1 MAPTTGLAEPQL
13 AAIARKQLNVITR
26 AQASVDGL
34 TRRAIE
40 HRVRPGGPWQRL
52 LPGIYLAV
60 TGTPTQAQYEIAA
73 LLFGGPGSVITG
85 LTALRRHGMRVAD
98 GPAVAVLIPA

>member
-40 HRVRPGGPWQRL
+40 HRIRPGGPWPRL

-60 TGTPTQAQYEIAA
+60 TGTPTAEQREVAA
-73 LLFGGPGSVITG
+73 LLY
-85 LTALRRHGMRVAD
+85 A
-98 GPAVAVLIPA
+98 GPASILTGPAAS